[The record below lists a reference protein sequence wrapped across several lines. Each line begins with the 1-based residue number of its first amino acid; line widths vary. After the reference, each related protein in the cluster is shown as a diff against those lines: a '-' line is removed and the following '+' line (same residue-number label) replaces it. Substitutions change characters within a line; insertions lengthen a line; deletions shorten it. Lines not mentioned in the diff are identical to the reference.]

1 MFHHKQ
7 IYIEVLEFL
16 HGMVELFP
24 LTDVK
29 KKTSQFVNQFILVLY
44 QYDIKLEKV

>member
-1 MFHHKQ
+1 MGMFHHKQ
-7 IYIEVLEFL
+7 IYIEVLDFL

-29 KKTSQFVNQFILVLY
+29 KNSQFVNQFILQFY
-44 QYDIKLEKV
+44 ISMISN